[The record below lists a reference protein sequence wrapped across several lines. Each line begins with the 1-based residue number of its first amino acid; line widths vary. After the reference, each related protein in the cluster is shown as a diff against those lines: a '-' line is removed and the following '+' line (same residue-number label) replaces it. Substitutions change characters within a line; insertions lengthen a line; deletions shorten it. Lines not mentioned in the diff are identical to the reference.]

1 AQSFDAVGL
10 ALDGASRHR
19 EARAAYSLAV
29 PIWRR
34 LGMLDHLGTTLH
46 NIGLS
51 YRRCGS
57 DEDAVRHYK
66 EAVQVRP
73 DLLCED
79 DPSSHHLANLGW
91 TLHNMTLS
99 LSALDL
105 RFDAL
110 QRCEE
115 TVIVRRQAAQL
126 DLGATPELA
135 QSLYSKGGYLSSLGR
150 EEKAVEAFS
159 EAVNLYRMLRQNSG
173 LGAALHNMGIS
184 LGDALHDMGLS
195 LAACGRDQEAVSA
208 FTEAVDLRSEAST
221 REPEVTSHL

>member
-1 AQSFDAVGL
+1 MNKLQNVFRNQGRFADAVLVLQDKLQGERQLDQALFAQSFDAVGL

-79 DPSSHHLANLGW
+79 DPSSHHLANLC
-91 TLHNMTLS
+91 TCPLLLS
-99 LSALDL
+99 GVYKTRSIRTATDL
-105 RFDAL
+105 RILF
-110 QRCEE
+110 
-115 TVIVRRQAAQL
+115 
-126 DLGATPELA
+126 
-135 QSLYSKGGYLSSLGR
+135 
-150 EEKAVEAFS
+150 
-159 EAVNLYRMLRQNSG
+159 
-173 LGAALHNMGIS
+173 
-184 LGDALHDMGLS
+184 
-195 LAACGRDQEAVSA
+195 
-208 FTEAVDLRSEAST
+208 
-221 REPEVTSHL
+221 